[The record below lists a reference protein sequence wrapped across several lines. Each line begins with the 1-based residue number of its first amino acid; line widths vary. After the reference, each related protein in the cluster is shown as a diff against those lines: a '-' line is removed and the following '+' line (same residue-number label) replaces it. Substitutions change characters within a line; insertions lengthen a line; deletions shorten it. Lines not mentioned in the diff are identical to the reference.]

1 MDNKYLRIKIEDIL
15 YLFVI
20 LTCVKP
26 EGISEIAPRLNT
38 IVYEYGF
45 YLSAVITL
53 FLFIASAMK
62 RRSVSN
68 FMILYLVFICYMVLD
83 TLLHNGPFFV
93 CINMWGRAIVILFLF
108 ESYRTKIVSLLRIY
122 KYVLFALIILNLYY
136 MIQYPQG
143 MYIMEGTGYTSCWL
157 LGYKSSFQYYFLPL
171 ITIALLLKHYCN
183 EQITFILSMLF
194 VHIESILALN
204 VMFVVELVIFDV
216 LLVFRLIDRLKL
228 FNAKTYSM
236 IVAAANVIFVFFLST
251 LINWQPVHYLFYEI
265 LGKSTTIFI
274 RINAWTKGI
283 QFIQE
288 KILFGWGYTTGNE
301 MRKLFGL
308 SVIHLHNQFLMLFL
322 QVGLMG
328 TIIFVLLMVSVIT
341 KLELNKQL
349 YSSKIISL
357 SLFCLFISV
366 LVEVFLTGTAV
377 CVWPII
383 YLGQYCKEIDS
394 LNYKRNVSV
403 RLFRRD

>member
-83 TLLHNGPFFV
+83 TLLHNGPFFI
-93 CINMWGRAIVILFLF
+93 CINMWGRAVVILFLF

-216 LLVFRLIDRLKL
+216 FLVFRLIDRLKL

-236 IVAAANVIFVFFLST
+236 IVVAANVIFVFFLSV
-251 LINWQPVHYLFYEI
+251 LINWKPVHYLFYEI
-265 LGKSTTIFI
+265 LGKSTTIFT

-308 SVIHLHNQFLMLFL
+308 SVIHLHNQCLMLFF
-322 QVGLMG
+322 QVR
-328 TIIFVLLMVSVIT
+328 
-341 KLELNKQL
+341 QL
-349 YSSKIISL
+349 
-357 SLFCLFISV
+357 
-366 LVEVFLTGTAV
+366 FL
-377 CVWPII
+377 C
-383 YLGQYCKEIDS
+383 YLW
-394 LNYKRNVSV
+394 
-403 RLFRRD
+403 